1 MIPMRHQSIFSTTFS
16 APLMAALL
24 LGLCLVLIPQVAFAD
39 PNAEVARLL
48 EQAEEDYDMIMFDE
62 AKEAIEEGLAIVDR
76 EGLRTEEAAGLYM
89 LLGIIRHA
97 DGDDSLAEDA
107 FVRAVETYE
116 EVEINPFYRTPALE
130 EILERA
136 QARAEPPPVEPDE
149 PADTVIGEEPP
160 EDEVEPLRHSPMR
173 RADAGEDL
181 MFVADIPA
189 DLPVFRVFISHRRYG
204 ESDFEQTEMDP
215 TDATGFAF
223 TLEGSQVRTSQ
234 LEYFITA
241 VSRSGDVLAESGRRT
256 NPHRISVIGDTG
268 DRHVATT
275 DPDDE
280 LEREPREP
288 RDDIGF
294 FASLYGGT
302 DVGFLPG
309 GTAPTANIDRS
320 VSPGLAPAF
329 AHTTLNL
336 GWRITEH
343 NNLGLYFRWQFSPPQ
358 DFSALPADR
367 FDDGGFWQSQ
377 QECFGMGLPGDC
389 LLGLKYERIIS
400 AGTPEFYSSV
410 GFGIGRIRNWLR
422 LKQATDEE
430 PEQGTICYGREI
442 RHDAEAGPYCQIR
455 DTVRTGWVHFGVG
468 GGMYFPIIDNL
479 DFVADTYLMVLVPD
493 TSINLDFNVGLR
505 FTL

>member
-1 MIPMRHQSIFSTTFS
+1 MRHQSTFFTVS
-16 APLMAALL
+16 LAPLVAALV
-24 LGLCLVLIPQVAFAD
+24 LGLCLAMAPQVAFAGA
-39 PNAEVARLL
+39 NAEVAQLL
-48 EQAEEDYDMIMFDE
+48 EQAEEDYDMLMFDE

-76 EGLRTEEAAGLYM
+76 ENLRTEEAASLYM

-116 EVEINPFYRTPALE
+116 DIEINPFYRTPALE

-136 QARAEPPPVEPDE
+136 QARAEPPPIEPTDS
-149 PADTVIGEEPP
+149 VIGEEPP

-173 RADAGEDL
+173 RADAGEEL

-189 DLPVFRVFISHRRYG
+189 DLPVFRVFLSHRRYG
-204 ESDFEQTEMDP
+204 ETEFEQTEMNP
-215 TDATGFAF
+215 TDATGFAY
-223 TLEGSQVRTSQ
+223 TLDGSMVRTSQ

-241 VSRSGDVLAESGRRT
+241 VGRSGDVLAESGRRT

-268 DRHVATT
+268 ERIAATE
-275 DPDDE
+275 PGDDDD
-280 LEREPREP
+280 LDLEPREP
-288 RDDIGF
+288 RDDFGF
-294 FASLYGGT
+294 FASLSGGT

-309 GTAPTANIDRS
+309 GTAPTANADRT

-329 AHTTLNL
+329 AHTNLNL

-343 NNLGLYFRWQFSPPQ
+343 NNIGLYFRWQFSPPQ
-358 DFSALPADR
+358 DFSALPEDR
-367 FDDGGFWQSQ
+367 FEDGGFWESQ

-389 LLGLKYERIIS
+389 LLGLKYERVIS
-400 AGTPEFYSSV
+400 TGTPQFFSSV

-430 PEQGTICYGREI
+430 PEVGTICHGREI
-442 RHDAEAGPYCQIR
+442 MHDPQAGPYCQIR

-468 GGMYFPIIDNL
+468 GGMFVPIIDNL

-493 TSINLDFNVGLR
+493 TSINLDINLGLR